1 VTHPLRVLM
10 VEDSPIDA
18 TLVLREL
25 SRGGRDVQSQRV
37 DTALEMHKALA
48 TCEWDV
54 VISDW
59 SMPTFSA
66 LEALAMLRRSGKELP
81 FIIVSGT
88 IGEETAVEAMRSGA
102 QDFVLKDRLA
112 RLVPAVERELRQRET
127 RDARG
132 RAEHA
137 LRISEARFA
146 SLAASGIIAIS
157 VTDVYGIV
165 REANDAYLSLIGYSR
180 ADFDAGVIGWSALTA
195 PESAADDEA
204 ALIVLQTTG
213 VVGPREKVLIR
224 KDGTRAYV
232 LEGGAMLDDAMCIY
246 FHADVTDRK
255 RAEEALRQS
264 EEQLR
269 QAQKMEAV
277 GLLAGGVAHDFN
289 NMLSVILSYASML
302 KSDLMPSDPMRV
314 ELEEIRLAGLHA
326 AGLTKQLLAFSRRQ
340 LLRPTLVNLNEI
352 VAQTDSMLRRMIG
365 EDVELVRVPGSKLPS
380 IFVDVDQITQVLM
393 NLAVNAR
400 DAMPGGGKLTI
411 ETSSAELDAAYV
423 AQHVGARV
431 GRHVVLTVSDNGT
444 GIDKETQERVI
455 EPFFTTKA
463 AGEGTGLGLSTV
475 FGIVKQSG
483 GFIWLYSEK
492 GVGTSFRVYFP
503 VAPEDVVPFASE
515 PAEPVAALDGAET
528 ILLVEDEE
536 RVRTLACAILR
547 RYGYNVLAAAGG
559 GDALLISEQ
568 HPASIHLLLT
578 DVVMPHM
585 SGRQLADRLKP
596 LRPDLKVLYMS
607 GYTASAIVRHGVID
621 SDVSFVE
628 KPITPETLARAVRRA
643 LDAKAK
649 AQ

>member
-1 VTHPLRVLM
+1 MSQPLRVLM

-18 TLVLREL
+18 TLVLHEL
-25 SRGGRDVQSQRV
+25 SRGGRDVQSLRV

-48 TCEWDV
+48 TGEWDI

-66 LEALAMLRRSGKELP
+66 LEALAMLRRSGRELP
-81 FIIVSGT
+81 FIIVSGN

-112 RLVPAVERELRQRET
+112 RLLPAVERELRQREI

-157 VTDVYGIV
+157 VSNVYGV
-165 REANDAYLSLIGYSR
+165 VHEANDAYLSLIGYSR
-180 ADFDAGVIGWSALTA
+180 ADFDAGDIGWSALTA
-195 PESAADDEA
+195 PESAAADEA
-204 ALIVLQTTG
+204 ALVVLQTTG

-232 LEGGAMLDDAMCIY
+232 LEGGAMLDDAMCIN
-246 FHADVTDRK
+246 FHADLSDLK
-255 RAEEALRQS
+255 RAEEALKRS

-302 KSDLMPSDPMRV
+302 KADLMPSDPMRV
-314 ELEEIRLAGLHA
+314 QLEEIRLAGLHA

-340 LLRPTLVNLNEI
+340 LLRPTLVDLNEI

-365 EDVELVRVPGSKLPS
+365 EDVELIRVPGTKLPS

-411 ETSSAELDAAYV
+411 ETSTAELDAAYV
-423 AQHVGARV
+423 AQHVGARS
-431 GRHVVLTVSDNGT
+431 GRHVVLTMTDNGM
-444 GIDKETQERVI
+444 GMDRETQERVF

-492 GVGTSFRVYFP
+492 GVGSSFRIYFP
-503 VAPEDVVPFASE
+503 VAPEDVVPFLSE
-515 PAEPVAALDGAET
+515 PGESVAPLDGAET

-536 RVRTLACAILR
+536 HVRTLAAAILR

-568 HPASIHLLLT
+568 HPATIHLLLT

-596 LRPDLKVLYMS
+596 MRPGLKVLYMS

-628 KPITPETLARAVRRA
+628 KPITPETLARAVRRT
-643 LDAKAK
+643 LDARGK

>member
-411 ETSSAELDAAYV
+411 ETSTAELDAAYV

-444 GIDKETQERVI
+444 GIDKETQERVF

>member
-1 VTHPLRVLM
+1 M

-25 SRGGRDVQSQRV
+25 SRGGRDVQSLRV

-48 TCEWDV
+48 TGEWDV

-66 LEALAMLRRSGKELP
+66 LEALATLRRSGKELP

-112 RLVPAVERELRQRET
+112 RLVPAVDRELRQREI

-157 VTDVYGIV
+157 VTNAYGV
-165 REANDAYLSLIGYSR
+165 VHEANDAYLSLIGYSR
-180 ADFDAGVIGWSALTA
+180 ADFDAGGIGWSLLTA
-195 PESAADDEA
+195 PESAAGDEA
-204 ALIVLQTTG
+204 ALLVLQTTG

-232 LEGGAMLDDAMCIY
+232 LEGGAMLDDAMCIN
-246 FHADVTDRK
+246 FHADLSDQK
-255 RAEEALRQS
+255 RAEEALRRS

-302 KSDLMPSDPMRV
+302 KADLMPSDPMGLQ
-314 ELEEIRLAGLHA
+314 LEEIRLAGLHA

-340 LLRPTLVNLNEI
+340 LLRPRLVNLNEI
-352 VAQTDSMLRRMIG
+352 VSQTDSMLRRVIG
-365 EDVELVRVPGSKLPS
+365 EDVELVRVPGSKLPG

-411 ETSSAELDAAYV
+411 ETSTVELDAAYV
-423 AQHVGARV
+423 AQHVGSRA

-444 GIDKETQERVI
+444 GIDKETQERVF

-503 VAPEDVVPFASE
+503 VAPEDVVPSVSE
-515 PAEPVAALDGAET
+515 PAEPVAALNGAET

-536 RVRTLACAILR
+536 RVRTLASAILR

-596 LRPDLKVLYMS
+596 MRPDLKVLYMS

-628 KPITPETLARAVRRA
+628 KPITPETLARAVRRT
-643 LDAKAK
+643 LDSKGKAHRISS
-649 AQ
+649 